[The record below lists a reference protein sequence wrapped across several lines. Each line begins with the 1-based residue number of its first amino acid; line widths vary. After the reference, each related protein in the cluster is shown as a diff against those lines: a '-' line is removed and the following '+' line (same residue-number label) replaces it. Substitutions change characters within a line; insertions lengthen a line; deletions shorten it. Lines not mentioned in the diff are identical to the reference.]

1 MSTLDVL
8 DKPETAEPA
17 GRPHIVNDFSIVVA
31 TVNGSGSQTAN
42 GLLVRA
48 AFKMGIPVNPKN
60 LFPSNISGLPTWY
73 IIRLSKDGYTA
84 RREEAEILVAF
95 NPATAEED
103 LANLPPGGVCIYPDD
118 FKFANPRSDVALYA
132 VPAKEIMKQSEI
144 DPKLRDHVRNM
155 VYVGALA
162 HLLGFEIS
170 ELRDGL
176 MHHFKGKT
184 KPVDMNMMVVE
195 KTLEWAQAN
204 LVKADPYRVE
214 RMDGTKG
221 LIMIDG
227 NTAGALGAIYGGVTF
242 TAWYPITP
250 STSLVDGLNSYLP
263 RLRPAKDGVTDY
275 AVVQAEDELAAI
287 GMVLGAGWA
296 GARSM
301 TSTSGPG
308 ISLMTEFAGMG
319 YFAEIPGVIWD
330 IQRVGPSTGLPT
342 RTSQADLLPVYF
354 LGHGD
359 TRQVVLLPGN
369 MKECFEFGW
378 RAFDLAEGL
387 QTPVFVLSDLDLG
400 MNAWMS
406 EPFEYP
412 DQPMNRGKVL
422 TKEDLVRLGGEW
434 ARFADVD
441 GDGIPYRTLPGNEH
455 PASAYFT
462 RGTGH
467 NAAAVYSERPDD
479 WEENLLRL
487 ERKHETARTMVP
499 KSVVDM
505 RAGAE
510 IGIIAYGSTR
520 DAIEEARDQLRAQG
534 IETSFCRVRAL
545 PFEDTLRDFIDAH
558 KRFYVVELSTE
569 AQLRSLIRLYAP
581 DRAMDFHSL
590 AHLDGLPLTASYV
603 RTGILEQEKH

>member
-1 MSTLDVL
+1 MSTADVL
-8 DKPETAEPA
+8 DRTEA
-17 GRPHIVNDFSIVVA
+17 GGAADRPHIVNDFSIVVA

-42 GLLVRA
+42 GLLARA
-48 AFKMGIPVNPKN
+48 AFKMGIPVSAKN

-73 IIRLSKDGYTA
+73 TIRLSKDGYTA
-84 RREEAEILVAF
+84 RRQDAEVLVAF

-103 LANLPPGGVCIYPDD
+103 LANVPAGGVCLYPDD
-118 FKFANPRSDVALYA
+118 IRFASLRDDIAMYAL
-132 VPAKEIMKQSEI
+132 PAKDIMKQAEI

-162 HLLGFEIS
+162 YLLGFEVD

-184 KPVDMNMMVVE
+184 KPVDMNMDIVMKTLDWAKANLE
-195 KTLEWAQAN
+195 KT
-204 LVKADPYRVE
+204 DPYRIE
-214 RMDGTKG
+214 RMDANRG
-221 LIMIDG
+221 LVMIDG
-227 NTAGALGAIYGGVTF
+227 NTAGALGAIFGGVTF
-242 TAWYPITP
+242 AAWYPITP
-250 STSLVDGLNSYLP
+250 STSLVDALNDYLP
-263 RLRPAKDGVTDY
+263 RLRPAKDGATDY

-287 GMVLGAGWA
+287 GMVMGAGWA
-296 GARSM
+296 GARAM

-342 RTSQADLLPVYF
+342 RTSQADLLSVYF

-378 RAFDLAEGL
+378 RAFDLAERL

-400 MNAWMS
+400 MNSWMT

-412 DQPMNRGKVL
+412 DQPMDRGKVL
-422 TKEDLVRLGGEW
+422 SKEDLDRLGGTW

-441 GDGIPYRTLPGNEH
+441 GDSIPYRTLPGNEH
-455 PASAYFT
+455 PNSAYFT

-467 NAAAVYSERPDD
+467 NEQAVYSERPDD
-479 WEENLLRL
+479 WEQNLVRL
-487 ERKHETARTMVP
+487 EKKHETARTLVP
-499 KSVVDM
+499 KAIVDK
-505 RAGAE
+505 REGAE
-510 IGIIAYGSTR
+510 IGIIAYGSTC
-520 DAIEEARDQLRAQG
+520 DAIEEARDQLRAEG
-534 IETSFCRVRAL
+534 IETSYCRVRAL
-545 PFEDTLRDFIDAH
+545 PFEETLRDFIDAH
-558 KRFYVVELSTE
+558 RRLYVVELSIE
-569 AQLRSLIRLYAP
+569 GQLRSLLRLYAP
-581 DRAMDFHSL
+581 DRSMDLHSV
-590 AHLDGLPLTASYV
+590 AHLDGLPMTASFV
-603 RTGILEQEKH
+603 KDGILEQEKK